1 MVKEESSS
9 SFASE
14 HISST
19 RHFWGKALVIVLSLM
34 AILWAV
40 YSFIIAPLSEPLLMA
55 NRVIDAS
62 HEIGLSL
69 VSNGFSSSQ
78 SGITLVVNEEKNCS
92 DLVTTEQTFHYQFTY
107 EDQWLFS
114 KKTLVLKAGFR
125 ALGGIHIDPKN
136 PIQIIIPTTPQKS
149 VSVHEL
155 KGKLI
160 SCEMIEG
167 SLEVVK
173 DKSGWWNYLSQEDSA
188 RAINAMI
195 GEAKKYA
202 LEKGIEKKAELNFID
217 FLNQSKSAQ
226 PKGQIIFPKEIQQP
240 EPLSCLYLYR

>member
-1 MVKEESSS
+1 MIKEEVSS
-9 SFASE
+9 SFASK
-14 HISST
+14 HTSST
-19 RHFWGKALVIVLSLM
+19 RHFWGKALIIVLSLVVV
-34 AILWAV
+34 LWAV
-40 YSFIIAPLSEPLLMA
+40 YYFIIAPLTAPLLMA

-62 HEIGLSL
+62 QEIGLSL
-69 VSNGFSSSQ
+69 VSKGFSSAQ
-78 SGITLVVNEEKNCS
+78 SGVALIVNEEKNSS
-92 DLVTTEQTFHYQFTY
+92 DFVTTEHSFHYQFTY

-136 PIQIIIPTTPQKS
+136 PIQIIIPSDPKKS
-149 VSVHEL
+149 VSVQEL

-160 SCEMIEG
+160 SCEMVEG

-188 RAINAMI
+188 KAINAML

-202 LEKGIEKKAELNFID
+202 LEKGIEKKAEMNFID
-217 FLNQSKSAQ
+217 FLNQSKSAKA
-226 PKGQIIFPKEIQQP
+226 KGQIIFPKEIQQP
-240 EPLSCLYLYR
+240 

>member
-1 MVKEESSS
+1 MVKEEPSS
-9 SFASE
+9 SFATK
-14 HISST
+14 HTSSS
-19 RHFWGKALVIVLSLM
+19 RHFGGKALVIVLSLVV
-34 AILWAV
+34 ILWAV
-40 YSFIIAPLSEPLLMA
+40 HNFIIAPLTEPLLMA

-69 VSNGFSSSQ
+69 ISKGFSSTQ
-78 SGITLVVNEEKNCS
+78 SGVTLIVNEEKNCS
-92 DLVTTEQTFHYQFTY
+92 DLVTAEHSFHYQFTY

-136 PIQIIIPTTPQKS
+136 PIQIIVPSDPQKS
-149 VSVHEL
+149 VSVQEL

-160 SCEMIEG
+160 SCEMVEG

-173 DKSGWWNYLSQEDSA
+173 DKSGWWNYLSQDDSA
-188 RAINAMI
+188 KAINAMI

-202 LEKGIEKKAELNFID
+202 TEKGIEKKAEMNFID

-226 PKGQIIFPKEIQQP
+226 SKGQIIFPKEIQRP
-240 EPLSCLYLYR
+240 